1 LTVRA
6 PVVTLKAAVV
16 AFAATVTDA
25 GAVNAGDPLFP
36 NVTTAP
42 PAGAACDNVTVQVAL
57 PFEAIVDAVHVKPL
71 IVAGAT
77 EPAVTVPPVA
87 DSDRAVPANDALTG
101 FPTPIVA
108 LFEPEAR
115 VTETVATTPF
125 AMRSDVSPA
134 ATQI

>member
-1 LTVRA
+1 M
-6 PVVTLKAAVV
+6 KAAVV

-71 IVAGAT
+71 IVAGACSAT
-77 EPAVTVPPVA
+77 
-87 DSDRAVPANDALTG
+87 
-101 FPTPIVA
+101 VA
-108 LFEPEAR
+108 LAL
-115 VTETVATTPF
+115 VAFSVP
-125 AMRSDVSPA
+125 VSVA
-134 ATQI
+134 V